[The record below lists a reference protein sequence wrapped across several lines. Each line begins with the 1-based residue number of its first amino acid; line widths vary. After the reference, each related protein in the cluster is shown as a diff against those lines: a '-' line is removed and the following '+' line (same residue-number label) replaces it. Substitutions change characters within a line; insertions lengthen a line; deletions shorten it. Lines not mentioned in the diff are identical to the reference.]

1 MGVVEEAVG
10 EGEVSVVVELREDR
24 RRKSLLGRNRA
35 IGREVVKDGVPA
47 RRSSRSAES
56 KA

>member
-35 IGREVVKDGVPA
+35 IGSPREVCRTASQQVGVRGV
-47 RRSSRSAES
+47 RR
-56 KA
+56 